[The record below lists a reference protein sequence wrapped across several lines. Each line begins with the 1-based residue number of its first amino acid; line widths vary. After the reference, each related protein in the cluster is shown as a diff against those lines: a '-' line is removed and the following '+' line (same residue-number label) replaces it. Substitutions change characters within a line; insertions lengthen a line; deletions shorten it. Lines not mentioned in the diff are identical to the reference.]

1 MKRTILL
8 FLFALAVSTASQAQ
22 FREYQYL
29 QKKARMEW
37 AKKAPQQ
44 PAKSAAAFSEK
55 SRTFLRKA
63 PALPDTVYSIGT
75 RKRHGWFEPNGILT
89 KEQAAHRYATCRFT
103 RRNARGRWCKMETI
117 NAYGGYAPGLSN
129 PYILKLGSVESD
141 SLANKE
147 WAERVKTACIFEFV
161 PDPSG
166 ENIVQERAYDKD
178 MNVVYI
184 YSRTPFSSDSLGPR
198 QYIGAYKDIYGLP
211 AEMRQQPGYTYG
223 TLVLLTEDRWGN
235 DSIVQYLDA
244 RGRAKPNSE
253 GVAMEAYIYDERG
266 NCLRQQSR
274 DAQGNLV
281 IDNWGNCGVEY
292 TYYDTLSLQKSAL
305 YMDDRW
311 QPMRIPGLREN
322 KDTEGVFKVLF
333 EYDSYGRLT
342 EQIHVTPENKPDTS
356 ADGIHRYVLGY
367 DERGNTVSTKSYGL
381 DGRLKT
387 NKYGYAVALQE
398 YDSCG
403 RVTEIRL
410 YDRDD
415 RTVKSFTHSRLRY
428 DNEGNRISYIET
440 VTAGNRTDT
449 TYHEFRNEAIAYTK
463 YADQAISI
471 DSLDEKGRTVCTAW
485 YDWEMNPIVGKYS
498 GYHKEKT
505 DYKEIDDG
513 IQEIHI
519 TDFDEK
525 GNPCGEFPDNY
536 YTIDSLRHTKWV
548 RNYDASGHLVGT
560 CLHKLDARNEKILA
574 QSDANAFGRVC
585 RAGGISGVRHY
596 NVDILYTQKGN
607 FASFVGKDE
616 FGEPDYIDA
625 NTGLLYYYQNA
636 TAVGQS
642 KFYDEDNREI
652 TDMDELRDA
661 CPKAM
666 TIEIVDSTAYRLGL
680 QDNDLILK
688 YGDYAI
694 ELEQIPTLDAFR
706 AKWAI
711 YSVLGARKKR
721 EMVVFRVNPQTRE
734 YGLVRID
741 NLAGTDAELGFIA
754 HIRYLTRRQK
764 KRLVEAIDRNM
775 ASPEALVSWDD
786 FNRGNEYEGDN
797 TVLFNFTNL
806 YRNRRNTPY
815 GKQITVPAI
824 LLAFCSE
831 DGHTAWETG
840 EDFDGVET
848 MIEMRNKPQKEYP
861 RIDFCFTTDLQN
873 IKPLNTKE
881 QVMGINLYDF
891 NVSDKLYDQI
901 ANLTK
906 QARKQM
912 LPAEEKRP
920 VMTQKEVRGIWKTS
934 LDINN
939 EPWEIILSLGKKNE
953 MQCFFLFNQSGK
965 IDAQLSI
972 TADFVIRMG
981 GKWSIEGDRLNIEND
996 TALADMKIHRL
1007 DIEGVDEEMK
1017 KALMPQFE
1025 EFVKQM
1031 KHELTGA
1038 CVAGLSEKISSPVR
1052 SCSEEELILLDGT
1065 AFTRLGKAEYK
1076 EMTEKF

>member
-1 MKRTILL
+1 MKKTILL

-29 QKKARMEW
+29 QKKARKEQP
-37 AKKAPQQ
+37 KKVPPQ

-63 PALPDTVYSIGT
+63 PALPDTVYSTGT

-89 KEQAAHRYATCRFT
+89 KEQAAHRHATCRFT

-117 NAYGGYAPGLSN
+117 NAYGGYATGISS

-147 WAERVKTACIFEFV
+147 WAERAKTACIFEFV

-184 YSRTPFSSDSLGPR
+184 YSRTPFPADSLGHR
-198 QYIGAYKDIYGLP
+198 RYIGAYKDIYGLP

-253 GVAMEAYIYDERG
+253 GVAMEAYIHDEWG
-266 NCLRQQSR
+266 NCVRQQSR

-292 TYYDTLSLQKSAL
+292 TYDTLSLQQSAM

-311 QPMRIPGLREN
+311 RPMRMPGLREN

-333 EYDSYGRLT
+333 EYDSYGRLI

-367 DERGNTVSTKSYGL
+367 DERGNAVSTKSYGL

-387 NKYGYAVALQE
+387 NRYGYAVALQE
-398 YDSCG
+398 FDSCG
-403 RVTEIRL
+403 KVTEVRL
-410 YDRDD
+410 YDRSD
-415 RTVKSFTHSRLRY
+415 RSINSLTRRQWSY
-428 DNEGNRISYIET
+428 DNEGKQLSYIET
-440 VTAGNRTDT
+440 ITAGNRTDT
-449 TYHEFRNEAIAYTK
+449 TYHEFQNEAIAYTK
-463 YADQAISI
+463 FSDQAIRI
-471 DSLDEKGRTVCTAW
+471 DSLDEKGRTVCTSW

-498 GYHKEKT
+498 GYHKERT
-505 DYKEIDDG
+505 SYTELADG
-513 IQEIHI
+513 MQEIRI
-519 TDFDEK
+519 TEFDEK
-525 GNPCGEFPDNY
+525 GNLCGELPDFHCI
-536 YTIDSLRHTKWV
+536 IDSIRHTKWV
-548 RNYDASGHLVGT
+548 RNYDTSSYLTGT
-560 CLHKLDARNEKILA
+560 YLQKLDVRNEKVLA

-596 NVDILYTQKGN
+596 NVDVLYTQKGK

-642 KFYDEDNREI
+642 KFYDEDSREI

-741 NLAGTDAELGFIA
+741 NLTGTDAELGFIA

-786 FNRGNEYEGDN
+786 FNRGNEYGGDN
-797 TVLFNFTNL
+797 TILLNFTDS
-806 YRNRRNTPY
+806 YRNRRYTPY
-815 GKQITVPAI
+815 AEQVTVPSV
-824 LLAFCSE
+824 LLTCCTK
-831 DGHTAWETG
+831 DGTRIWEIG
-840 EDFDGVET
+840 EDIDEVET
-848 MIEMRNKPQKEYP
+848 MIETHRNMARQEYSL
-861 RIDFCFTTDLQN
+861 DFYFSNDLQT
-873 IKPLNTKE
+873 IKPLKSE
-881 QVMGINLYDF
+881 KQIMGIYLYEV
-891 NVSDKLYDQI
+891 NVSDKLYAQI
-901 ANLTK
+901 ESLAK
-906 QARKQM
+906 QARK
-912 LPAEEKRP
+912 
-920 VMTQKEVRGIWKTS
+920 
-934 LDINN
+934 
-939 EPWEIILSLGKKNE
+939 
-953 MQCFFLFNQSGK
+953 
-965 IDAQLSI
+965 
-972 TADFVIRMG
+972 
-981 GKWSIEGDRLNIEND
+981 
-996 TALADMKIHRL
+996 
-1007 DIEGVDEEMK
+1007 
-1017 KALMPQFE
+1017 
-1025 EFVKQM
+1025 
-1031 KHELTGA
+1031 
-1038 CVAGLSEKISSPVR
+1038 
-1052 SCSEEELILLDGT
+1052 
-1065 AFTRLGKAEYK
+1065 
-1076 EMTEKF
+1076 